1 VNSRQL
7 TISSYGI
14 ASVLTGLCYLG
25 SVRSSAVWLYILPAI
40 GITALATFAPRNPT
54 PLTCLLSGLICGMF
68 WAVIVNDLSGNNL
81 GPVARSTTVCVVG
94 TTLVVTGLRRGDP
107 NTSLIG
113 QLLNLSGA
121 LFYGAANEVWQ
132 LALLAMVFQLAGHI
146 GSSQE
151 ARKSQLQMHS
161 WRKYL
166 LFLLLFLVGITT
178 FSATPLQQI
187 GLLQR
192 DSPLQS
198 LILTGINVKPPWN
211 STQATTTTLAETATA
226 IDDTTATTAPS
237 TAISTTT
244 TLGETATTI
253 DDTTTTTTATPTT
266 STTTLVLNADAVP
279 DEKSKFSWWIV
290 VLTGWLLLL
299 ILLCVA
305 ILRVFYVYIL
315 FERVTRRWRN
325 QKVRQSISA
334 SWKWT
339 TLVLRAYGFQ
349 IPPATSLEQ
358 IGNGVGVEHLP
369 ASIQKKCTEL
379 ALICN
384 GSAFFR
390 NEPEPQAHFEAWS
403 IAKMIRRDV
412 GRKARL
418 WRRIAFRFTRVLP

>member
-1 VNSRQL
+1 MNSRQL
-7 TISSYGI
+7 TISSYVI

-25 SVRSSAVWLYILPAI
+25 SVRSSAVWLYIFPAI
-40 GITALATFAPRNPT
+40 GIAALAIFAPRKPT
-54 PLTCLLSGLICGMF
+54 PLTCLLSGLISGMV
-68 WAVIVNDLSGNNL
+68 WAVIVNNLSGDNL

-94 TTLVVTGLRRGDP
+94 TTLVVTGLRRGEP

-113 QLLNLSGA
+113 QVLNLSGA
-121 LFYGAANEVWQ
+121 LFYGAANEVWK
-132 LALLAMVFQLAGHI
+132 LALLAMVFQLAGYV
-146 GSSQE
+146 GSLQE
-151 ARKSQLQMHS
+151 AQNRKPQVYP
-161 WRKYL
+161 WWKFL
-166 LFLLLFLVGITT
+166 LFLLLLLVGITT
-178 FSATPLQQI
+178 FLAAPLQPI

-192 DSPLQS
+192 DDPLQS
-198 LILTGINVKPPWN
+198 VLLTNIDVKPPWD
-211 STQATTTTLAETATA
+211 SPPT
-226 IDDTTATTAPS
+226 
-237 TAISTTT
+237 TTT

-253 DDTTTTTTATPTT
+253 DDTTTTTTADTST
-266 STTTLVLNADAVP
+266 STTNLVLNADVLP
-279 DEKSKFSWWIV
+279 DEKQKFSWWIV
-290 VLTGWLLLL
+290 VLISCLLLL

-384 GSAFFR
+384 SSAFFR
-390 NEPEPQAHFEAWS
+390 NEPEPQAHVEAWS
-403 IAKMIRRDV
+403 IAKSIRRD
-412 GRKARL
+412 GARKSRF
-418 WRRIAFRFTRVLP
+418 WRGIAFRFTRVLP

>member
-1 VNSRQL
+1 MNSRQL

-40 GITALATFAPRNPT
+40 GIAALATFAPRKPT
-54 PLTCLLSGLICGMF
+54 PATCLLSGLISGMV
-68 WAVIVNDLSGNNL
+68 WAVIVNNLSGDNM

-113 QLLNLSGA
+113 QVLNLSGA
-121 LFYGAANEVWQ
+121 LFYGAANEVWK

-151 ARKSQLQMHS
+151 AQNSQPRMYS

-166 LFLLLFLVGITT
+166 LFLLLLLLGITT
-178 FSATPLQQI
+178 FLAAPLQPLGI
-187 GLLQR
+187 LQR
-192 DSPLQS
+192 DNPLQS
-198 LILTGINVKPPWN
+198 LILPTVDVKPPWD
-211 STQATTTTLAETATA
+211 SPTTTTT
-226 IDDTTATTAPS
+226 I
-237 TAISTTT
+237 
-244 TLGETATTI
+244 LGEAATTI
-253 DDTTTTTTATPTT
+253 ESTTTTTAEATTT
-266 STTTLVLNADAVP
+266 STTDPALIADADSDEKWKFNWWLVILIGSLVLLA
-279 DEKSKFSWWIV
+279 
-290 VLTGWLLLL
+290 
-299 ILLCVA
+299 LLCIA
-305 ILRVFYVYIL
+305 ILRVFYVYVL

-358 IGNGVGVEHLP
+358 IGNGIGVEHLP
-369 ASIQKKCTEL
+369 ASIQKKCIEL
-379 ALICN
+379 AFICN

-390 NEPEPQAHFEAWS
+390 NEPEPQAHVEAWS
-403 IAKMIRRDV
+403 IAKSIRRDAA
-412 GRKARL
+412 RKSRF
-418 WRRIAFRFTRVLP
+418 WRGIAFRFTRVLP

>member
-1 VNSRQL
+1 MNSRQL

-40 GITALATFAPRNPT
+40 GIAALATFAPRKPT
-54 PLTCLLSGLICGMF
+54 PLTCLLRGLISGMV
-68 WAVIVNDLSGNNL
+68 WAVIVNNLSGDSL

-121 LFYGAANEVWQ
+121 LFYGAANEVWK

-151 ARKSQLQMHS
+151 AQNSQPRVYS

-166 LFLLLFLVGITT
+166 LFLLLLLVGITT
-178 FSATPLQQI
+178 FLAAPLQPI

-192 DSPLQS
+192 DNPLQS
-198 LILTGINVKPPWN
+198 LLLTDIDVKPPWD
-211 STQATTTTLAETATA
+211 SPTTTTTTL
-226 IDDTTATTAPS
+226 S
-237 TAISTTT
+237 
-244 TLGETATTI
+244 ETATTV
-253 DDTTTTTTATPTT
+253 DDTTTTTTAATTT
-266 STTTLVLNADAVP
+266 STTILVLNADVLP
-279 DEKSKFSWWIV
+279 DEKQKFNWWIV
-290 VLTGWLLLL
+290 ILISSLVLLAL
-299 ILLCVA
+299 IGIA
-305 ILRVFYVYIL
+305 ILRVLFVYVR
-315 FERVTRRWRN
+315 FKRVTRRWRN

-358 IGNGVGVEHLP
+358 ISNGVGVEHLP
-369 ASIQKKCTEL
+369 ESIQTKCVEL
-379 ALICN
+379 AFICN

-390 NEPEPQAHFEAWS
+390 NEPQPQAHVEAWN
-403 IAKMIRRDV
+403 IAKSIRRDAA
-412 GRKARL
+412 RRSRL
-418 WRRIAFRFTRVLP
+418 WRGIAFRFTRVLP

>member
-1 VNSRQL
+1 MNSRQL
-7 TISSYGI
+7 TIFSYGI

-40 GITALATFAPRNPT
+40 GIAALATFAPRKPT
-54 PLTCLLSGLICGMF
+54 PLTGLLSGLLTGMV
-68 WAVIVNDLSGNNL
+68 WAVIVNILSGDNL

-121 LFYGAANEVWQ
+121 LFYGAANEVWK

-151 ARKSQLQMHS
+151 AQNSQPQVYS

-166 LFLLLFLVGITT
+166 LFLLLLLVGITT
-178 FSATPLQQI
+178 FLAAPLQPI

-192 DSPLQS
+192 ENPLQS
-198 LILTGINVKPPWN
+198 LLLTNIDVKPPWD
-211 STQATTTTLAETATA
+211 S
-226 IDDTTATTAPS
+226 PPK
-237 TAISTTT
+237 TTT
-244 TLGETATTI
+244 TLGETATSI
-253 DDTTTTTTATPTT
+253 DDTTTTTTAATT
-266 STTTLVLNADAVP
+266 TITTTLALNADVVP
-279 DEKSKFSWWIV
+279 DKKWKFNWWFV
-290 VLTGWLLLL
+290 VLISCLLLMA
-299 ILLCVA
+299 LLCIA
-305 ILRVFYVYIL
+305 ILRVIYVYVL
-315 FERVTRRWRN
+315 FKRVTRRWSN
-325 QKVRQSISA
+325 QKVRWSISA

-358 IGNGVGVEHLP
+358 ISSGVGVEHLP
-369 ASIQKKCTEL
+369 ESIQKKCTEI
-379 ALICN
+379 AFICN

-390 NEPEPQAHFEAWS
+390 NEPEPQAHVEAWR
-403 IAKMIRRDV
+403 IAKSIRRDAA
-412 GRKARL
+412 RKSRL
-418 WRRIAFRFTRVLP
+418 WRRVAFRFTRVLP